1 MPKNDA
7 QIIKELEKL
16 FDEEMGHTLSN
27 ERDYLDA
34 QVRFVD
40 HCLLVVDEAKRF
52 NHPASEKAVQ
62 AQLSRAAK
70 ALKALGP
77 EAQDF
82 IEQGYNYVVTDISE
96 PGPIG
101 EMISKLDGYSAGS
114 VRNAQKRRLLSAA
127 QTIWPG
133 KVSKYRPTRFGKFVD
148 LLRQL
153 AGIDEISDDVMRGNL
168 DPDADGYP
176 PRVNPNAI

>member
-114 VRNAQKRRLLSAA
+114 VRNAQKRRLL
-127 QTIWPG
+127 
-133 KVSKYRPTRFGKFVD
+133 
-148 LLRQL
+148 RQL